1 MFYGFSVCIWS
12 KYGFMYLLV
21 LGVKQ
26 FKNSCLA
33 LILDKKCPFFSL
45 NISSLTFFSETLF
58 FRWRKCALMGHL
70 NENVATC
77 STENSWR
84 MFQALWVIWP
94 LLQQYNFFM
103 PWKAAMNV

>member
-1 MFYGFSVCIWS
+1 
-12 KYGFMYLLV
+12 
-21 LGVKQ
+21 
-26 FKNSCLA
+26 
-33 LILDKKCPFFSL
+33 
-45 NISSLTFFSETLF
+45 
-58 FRWRKCALMGHL
+58 MGHL

-103 PWKAAMNV
+103 PWKAAMNVQEGQVWLCTDYTQKWIISGQSHGPVTSTEHALLGFLSLALPHPSPDYNLVSFKY